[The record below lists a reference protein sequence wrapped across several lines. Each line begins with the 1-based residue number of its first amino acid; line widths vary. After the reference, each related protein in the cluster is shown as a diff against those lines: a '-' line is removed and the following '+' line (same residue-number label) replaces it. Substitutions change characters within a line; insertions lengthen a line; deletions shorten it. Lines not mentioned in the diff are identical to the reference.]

1 MNVKG
6 VDFIFYNVSDMK
18 KAVEFYR
25 DVLGL
30 KPLEEPGETWAE
42 FNVGNATLSIG
53 VYGSKATGP
62 KDNVS
67 VALSVD
73 DVKES
78 VAYLRE
84 KGVPVVQDTF
94 ESGGC
99 FMAIATD
106 PDGNQV
112 ILHHRKDGTVG

>member
-1 MNVKG
+1 M
-6 VDFIFYNVSDMK
+6 FYNVSDMK

-25 DVLGL
+25 DILGL
-30 KPLEEPGETWAE
+30 KPLEEPGETWGE
-42 FNVGNATLSIG
+42 FDTGNIVLAIG
-53 VYGSKATGP
+53 VYGSKAKGP

-67 VALSVD
+67 VALAVD

-78 VAYLRE
+78 VEHLKK

-99 FMAIATD
+99 FMAIVSD